1 MSLRNWALDALRI
14 CAAFLTKEYFAPI
27 LKGWAPQLADI
38 LVDAIAIVA
47 ALIVFNALLNL
58 LLGFPKITII
68 WKAQDGTVLTSTEL
82 RSQHPTSTEVHSFE
96 VLYNCESFVSK
107 LVNAHFR
114 KKKARLLVVFDS
126 NAVEV
131 IPDLGVTYDGG
142 YGSAGKLSL
151 PLDSDVLN
159 GTKTWCSF
167 SLTPKAVPNNYEG
180 GIRYSIVGDG
190 KAMVIWSWLV
200 KPKATVKALHLVR
213 S

>member
-14 CAAFLTKEYFAPI
+14 CAAFLTKEYVAPL
-27 LKGWAPQLADI
+27 LKDWAPQLADI
-38 LVDAIAIVA
+38 VVDIIAIVA
-47 ALIVFNALLNL
+47 ALIVFNALLSL
-58 LLGFPKITII
+58 LLGFPKITVV
-68 WKAQDGTVLTSTEL
+68 WKAQDGTVLTSTAL
-82 RSQHPTSTEVHSFE
+82 RAQHPSSTEVHSFE
-96 VLYNCESFVSK
+96 VKYTCESIVSK

-114 KKKARLLVVFDS
+114 KQRARLLVAFDS

-142 YGSAGKLSL
+142 YGSEGRLSL

-167 SLTPKAVPNNYEG
+167 SLTPKSVPNNYEG
-180 GIRYSIVGDG
+180 EIQYSIAGDG
-190 KAMVIWSWLV
+190 KAMVVWSWFV